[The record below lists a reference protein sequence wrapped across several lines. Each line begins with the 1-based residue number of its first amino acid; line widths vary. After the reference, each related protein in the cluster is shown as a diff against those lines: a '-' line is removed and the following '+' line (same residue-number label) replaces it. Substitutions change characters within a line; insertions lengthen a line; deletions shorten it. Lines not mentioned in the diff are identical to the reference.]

1 MLQGIIPDPMCLN
14 LKSGI
19 PTNYENYVSIYI
31 ELRFR
36 FVMKGMRVN
45 FIYLLLVGFIL
56 NTSCGLNMNGN
67 SILDDEPGDLNGQMD
82 CEQMIISESKYNSAI
97 IDEFIIQNAFI
108 SNDSLMILVQYGGGC
123 GITDFD
129 LLTNG
134 LFMESDPVQLDI
146 LLSFIDDDPCE
157 AAIQRMLCFD
167 LSNLIALYNDSYQTT
182 GGTIILR
189 LEDYDDNI
197 EFDF

>member
-1 MLQGIIPDPMCLN
+1 
-14 LKSGI
+14 
-19 PTNYENYVSIYI
+19 
-31 ELRFR
+31 
-36 FVMKGMRVN
+36 MRGKMVN
-45 FIYLLLVGFIL
+45 RVLLLLIGLIVVAG
-56 NTSCGLNMNGN
+56 CGMQFGGDPIVDHKSND
-67 SILDDEPGDLNGQMD
+67 LDGQTG
-82 CEQMIISESKYNSAI
+82 CEQIIIDESKFNSAI
-97 IDEFIIQNAFI
+97 IDDFTIQNAFI
-108 SNDSLMILVQYGGGC
+108 VNDSLMVLVQYGGGC
-123 GITDFD
+123 GTADFD